1 MKKQF
6 ALAIALAAASFGAL
20 AGELSYNYI
29 EGGYVRTD
37 INNLGDGDGFA
48 VNGSVALG
56 EQFHLFGGYSM
67 QDASESG
74 VNIDLDAF
82 RIGAGWNHA
91 LGDRV
96 DFIARAAYEHSEADA
111 SVAGFGSIDGE
122 TDGYSIEAGFR
133 GLTSLD
139 GDIEGWILGGFAD
152 TNDVDVGGVSLQI
165 DEEEDD
171 QFYGRVGGQ
180 VKFNPTWGIVAEGMF
195 AEDSHQLFVG
205 VRASF

>member
-1 MKKQF
+1 MKKQL
-6 ALAIALAAASFGAL
+6 ALAIALAAASFGTL

-74 VNIDLDAF
+74 VDIDLDAL

-91 LGDRV
+91 LGERV
-96 DFIARAAYEHSEADA
+96 DFIARAAYERSETDA

-139 GDIEGWILGGFAD
+139 GDIEGWILGGYAD
-152 TNDVDVGGVSLQI
+152 ALATLAYCEQRLGRQREAQEHSAAALVLDPTNALARQVLRGSAVVS
-165 DEEEDD
+165 D
-171 QFYGRVGGQ
+171 R
-180 VKFNPTWGIVAEGMF
+180 
-195 AEDSHQLFVG
+195 
-205 VRASF
+205 